1 MRRAAD
7 WMRQAKAD
15 LLNTSN
21 YAWSCFA
28 SHQAT
33 EKALKAVLEDF
44 GHPRTGNDLVELVNE
59 VDKLTPAPREV
70 KDDSRILNRYY
81 ITSLCP
87 NAFPGGAPS
96 DMFDE
101 TDAED
106 ALWRAEKI
114 VAFAGEAT
122 ELA

>member
-81 ITSLCP
+81 ITPRYP